1 MSDTAAGVTGTD
13 SRNTYLDFLRALA
26 IISVV
31 FVHSA
36 SYLDD
41 HLKPIGSHL
50 PPLLR
55 LFTDLGAYGVP
66 LFFVISGWLLQQI
79 YGAEPFKPRSY
90 FARRFARIYPLWV
103 AFLAVSFL
111 VPLLGLPTGISEL
124 LAGQPLGNWV
134 RGATVIVLA
143 TMTFTLWI
151 SPDLWNRVVS
161 GGWSIQAEVG
171 HYLLFPWLRRL
182 RGYQLV
188 GALALLR
195 MATSA
200 LNTAAPQLPIGVGRS
215 LIEAWVRLGLS
226 DTLVFFVAGMLACRW
241 FTSRRRLG
249 WFDLLSVILLA
260 ESLLLWVPDILLIP
274 SKLVYIGVCL
284 ALTRLAL
291 MGGRNWPLIKAVGR
305 YSYFVYYA
313 HFFVLHA
320 VVGVLLASGAIG
332 VVAGSTW
339 TAIGVMLVL
348 AVFTLALSTLLG
360 SFSWRFVEKPIIDWS
375 RRF

>member
-79 YGAEPFKPRSY
+79 YGAEPFRPRSY

-291 MGGRNWPLIKAVGR
+291 MGGRNLPLIKAVGR